1 MTELSEAER
10 AQQDYEADRAV
21 DDDRVQDSVER
32 VKSTV
37 MRRVVD
43 HVSLHEALLGVQS
56 QLPKIER
63 GETAVVETK
72 GGGSFSYKYV
82 DLATVHEAVLP
93 LLNMHGLVWLTM
105 PDMIPQADGT
115 FVFMLRWELR
125 HEDGDKLDGC
135 YPLAQGN
142 PQQVGSQIT
151 YARRYCL
158 LAVLGLAPEDDDGAA
173 ASQPSPVQAARQE
186 QQVSRTPGQ
195 NEVARQAER
204 RNIAPQDAIN
214 AFAELFGADWGSA
227 SEAQLFAFAEHLDKY
242 GLSRGGES

>member
-1 MTELSEAER
+1 MTELSDAER
-10 AQQDYEADRAV
+10 DEQDYEADRAV
-21 DDDRVQDSVER
+21 DDDRVQDHVER
-32 VKSTV
+32 VESTV

-43 HVSLHEALLGVQS
+43 HVSLHEALLAVQS
-56 QLPKIER
+56 QLPKVER

-93 LLNMHGLVWLTM
+93 LLNAHGLVWLTM
-105 PDMIPQADGT
+105 PDMVTEAS
-115 FVFMLRWELR
+115 FALRWELW
-125 HEDGDKLDGC
+125 HETDQKLSGC
-135 YPLAQGN
+135 YPLQQGN

-173 ASQPSPVQAARQE
+173 ASQPSPVQAAQQE
-186 QQVSRTPGQ
+186 QRQVSRTPGQ

-227 SEAQLFAFAEHLDKY
+227 SESQLFAFAEHLDKY
-242 GLSRGGES
+242 GLSRGGEN